1 MWVQHRYN
9 EPARL
14 ELSLVHFLDCDL
26 IQKEFEVWRSQ
37 DNNQVC
43 ISVLMMQ
50 RTLTAE
56 VVAMTNER
64 MQSLYARL
72 DRAGLPKSYVIQKIL
87 PEWWSD
93 EIGGS
98 PAGYLEAIS
107 YIAKHLGI
115 PLSDL
120 RDPDNSLAPQNAAA
134 ARFKLREGVN
144 ADDVTWARALAI
156 RAAEI
161 AASGTNRP
169 YEYSSPLNGRSVR
182 NRILNDGNPWVNLS
196 NLIDFCWNAGIPVI
210 HLPDVPGNKMDG
222 MAVRADDRPVIVLS
236 LNKKHGAWL
245 LFILAHELGHI
256 LRGHL
261 DEDEAWVD
269 EEFDLRATG
278 TYEQEAN
285 SFAVELITGDPDTKV
300 SAESY
305 PKAHKLAQNAS
316 RLGNKH
322 QIDPGALILNFAY
335 HDTGNVW
342 PLAGAAL
349 NELESD
355 PDAPSLIRSKV
366 DSNLNWDLLP
376 KESANFLRRLMRPDT
391 AESDSKTKA
400 VPA

>member
-1 MWVQHRYN
+1 
-9 EPARL
+9 
-14 ELSLVHFLDCDL
+14 
-26 IQKEFEVWRSQ
+26 
-37 DNNQVC
+37 
-43 ISVLMMQ
+43 
-50 RTLTAE
+50 
-56 VVAMTNER
+56 MTDER
-64 MQSLYARL
+64 MQNLYARL
-72 DRAGLPKSYVIQKIL
+72 SRAGLPKEYVTQKIL

-93 EIGGS
+93 EIAERPS
-98 PAGYLEAIS
+98 GYLEAIS

-120 RDPDNSLAPQNAAA
+120 RNTDNSLAPQDAAA

-144 ADDVTWARALAI
+144 EDDVTWARALAI

-161 AASGTNRP
+161 AASGTSRP
-169 YEYSSPLNGRSVR
+169 CEYSSPLNGRSVR
-182 NRILNDGNPWVNLS
+182 NQILNDGSPWVNLA
-196 NLIDFCWNAGIPVI
+196 NLTDFCWSMGFPVI
-210 HLPDVPGNKMDG
+210 HLPSVPGNKMDG

-236 LNKKHGAWL
+236 LNKKHEAWL

-269 EEFDLRATG
+269 EEFDLGATEMH
-278 TYEQEAN
+278 EQEAN
-285 SFAVELITGDPDTKV
+285 SFAVELITGDPDTEA

-305 PKAHKLAQNAS
+305 PKAHRLAQNVL
-316 RLGNKH
+316 RIGKEC

-342 PLAGAAL
+342 ALASAAL

-355 PDAPSLIRSKV
+355 PDAPSLTRSKV

-391 AESDSKTKA
+391 AESDSEAEA